1 MEMEIRMKAVIL
13 AGIVRCEMDGT
24 SPAPEDLKAFPGNPF
39 EHRLMLLRAFNESTP
54 EQRRGLC
61 VYLDP
66 NDGWKPHWDDVYFVD
81 SIKHSIW
88 DAAESPDDDGLEIGL
103 AVIEMPGEGK
113 VAIFPLAEAF
123 TAKRNLKEVLLI
135 IFPQD
140 EERIAKD
147 GRQEA
152 SL

>member
-24 SPAPEDLKAFPGNPF
+24 APAPEDLKAFPGNPF

-54 EQRRGLC
+54 KQRRSLC

-66 NDGWKPHWDDVYFVD
+66 NDGWKPHWDDAFVD
-81 SIKHSIW
+81 AIKHAIE
-88 DAAESPDDDGLEIGL
+88 DAAESPDDDGVEIGL
-103 AVIEMPGEGK
+103 AVIEMPGDGK
-113 VAIFPLAEAF
+113 VAIFPLAEALI
-123 TAKRNLKEVLLI
+123 AKNNLKEV
-135 IFPQD
+135 
-140 EERIAKD
+140 
-147 GRQEA
+147 